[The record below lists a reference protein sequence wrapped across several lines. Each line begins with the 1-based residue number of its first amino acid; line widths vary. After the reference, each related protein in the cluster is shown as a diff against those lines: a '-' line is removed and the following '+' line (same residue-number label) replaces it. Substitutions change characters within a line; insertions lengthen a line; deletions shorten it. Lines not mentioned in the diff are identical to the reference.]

1 MIIKLIDRQ
10 SKGVDVGTPY
20 KQIPLQSC
28 YEYQQ
33 YQRNTTESFTRD
45 CSCTSCNLRS
55 SGSAEIKKWQI
66 IDAKAHL
73 CDLLS
78 NDKQHSY
85 WYDPQA
91 KVYDDDRALFHLNKY
106 ENFCNNL
113 RSSKKAIT
121 LEQDGVTLMKLR
133 WNVNQ
138 LPYQGHHY
146 QDTITHFMIKVRQRR
161 Y

>member
-1 MIIKLIDRQ
+1 MIL
-10 SKGVDVGTPY
+10 
-20 KQIPLQSC
+20 QIPTIPAEHNRELHV
-28 YEYQQ
+28 
-33 YQRNTTESFTRD
+33 TA
-45 CSCTSCNLRS
+45 SCNLRS
-55 SGSAEIKKWQI
+55 SSNAEIKKWQI
-66 IDAKAHL
+66 SGAKAHL

-78 NDKQHSY
+78 NNKQHSY

-91 KVYDDDRALFHLNKY
+91 KVYDDNRALFHLNKY

-113 RSSKKAIT
+113 QSLKKAIT

-146 QDTITHFMIKVRQRR
+146 QDTITHFMIKVRQRSDFVSACD
-161 Y
+161 